1 MESVMAESEHAATG
15 TRELPLFPL
24 STVLF
29 PGATLPL
36 HIFEQRY
43 RAMVKRCLGDARPEF
58 VVLLIKDGSEVQEG
72 AQKESGVSVAGP
84 ADTKGAGAGVAPHS
98 VGTVA
103 RIVNAGR
110 FPDGRYL
117 IVCVGHE
124 RIHLRRV
131 VQERPY
137 LIGEVEALP
146 DDDAAGGEA
155 LRPELVGQV
164 RQAMTDLLTTI
175 REASPAGDSQQRLQ
189 VDAVARSIPTAA
201 VELSFFV
208 PRVLSGA
215 SAEERQR
222 ILDSRSLRTRL
233 RLELRLLSRE
243 QDHVQRLRRSGTP
256 LRFEAGATPPS
267 MN

>member
-1 MESVMAESEHAATG
+1 MEVVMAESEHAATG

-43 RAMVKRCLGDARPEF
+43 RAMVKRCLNDARPEF
-58 VVLLIKDGSEVQEG
+58 VVLLIKDGAEVDEG
-72 AQKESGVSVAGP
+72 VMAVEAP
-84 ADTKGAGAGVAPHS
+84 AADAAAGAVVASHP

-124 RIHLRRV
+124 RIRLRRV

-137 LIGEVEALP
+137 LVGEVEALP

-155 LRPELVGQV
+155 VRRELAGQV
-164 RQAMTDLLTTI
+164 RQAMIDLLTAI
-175 REASPAGDSQQRLQ
+175 REAAPAGDSQQRLQ

-201 VELSFFV
+201 AELSFFV
-208 PRVLSGA
+208 PRVLGGA

-243 QDHVQRLRRSGTP
+243 QDHVQRSRRSGTP
-256 LRFEAGATPPS
+256 LRFQAGATPPS

>member
-1 MESVMAESEHAATG
+1 MTESEHAATG

-58 VVLLIKDGSEVQEG
+58 VVLLIKDGPEVQEG
-72 AQKESGVSVAGP
+72 VKKEGVQPVAVP
-84 ADTKGAGAGVAPHS
+84 ADEAVAAATAAPHP

-124 RIHLRRV
+124 RIRLRRV

-137 LIGEVEALP
+137 LVGEVEALP
-146 DDDAAGGEA
+146 DEDTGGGEA
-155 LRPELVGQV
+155 ARRELTGQV
-164 RQAMTDLLTTI
+164 RQAMTDLLTAI
-175 REASPAGDSQQRLQ
+175 REASPPGDAQQRLQ

-208 PRVLSGA
+208 PRVLGRA

-243 QDHVQRLRRSGTP
+243 QDHVQRLKRSGTP
-256 LRFEAGATPPS
+256 LRFDAGATPPS